1 MSALGYL
8 MRTAIAASII
18 AVLAFFG
25 SIEDLGGYLT
35 QADGVVV
42 FTGEPQRILTGVKV
56 LSAGHARRML
66 ITGTELSAGTD
77 TAEVMAEV
85 RREYSYWASCCIDL
99 DPEAQSTFEN
109 ARDAKRWARSHEFS
123 SLILVTADYHMPRA
137 LLELRSAL
145 PDVRIVP
152 HSLRTGDL
160 LSANPARVRR
170 LIDEYAKFVVALM
183 TAPRRHQPA
192 SSLPKSTGG

>member
-99 DPEAQSTFEN
+99 DPEAQNTFEN

-123 SLILVTADYHMPRA
+123 SLILVTTDYHMPRA

-145 PDVRIVP
+145 PDVRIRSP
-152 HSLRTGDL
+152 FTSD
-160 LSANPARVRR
+160 RR
-170 LIDEYAKFVVALM
+170 LALGKPG
-183 TAPRRHQPA
+183 AGSALDRRICKVRGRFDDCA
-192 SSLPKSTGG
+192 SPTPSCK